1 VVPVPPG
8 ASLLARSTSPAMP
21 ASILASRVTATA
33 EPGSYV
39 SIGNPGICF

>member
-8 ASLLARSTSPAMP
+8 ASLLARSTPPAMP

-33 EPGSYV
+33 ENARRAQ
-39 SIGNPGICF
+39 IGERGQGL